1 MFAIFAYATTSI
13 ASLKLPA
20 WFGDNMVLQT
30 NAEYG
35 SRSFINGL
43 AKPGEAVTVH
53 VGGRLFPAV
62 ADAKT
67 GAWEVEVNHGAGD
80 IAVTTASGET
90 ATASSAAGGDVFF
103 CSGQSNMEFPLEL
116 TLNASAEAASLVDE
130 KLNFRFFMTALGNS
144 SVPLFDIK
152 PIPSTCD
159 ASNRS
164 ACAQKCNAQPDT
176 LCNRWVSAK
185 EAAANDNAYLMQF
198 SAVCFL
204 HARELARMH
213 SPMKSR
219 AIGLVQAAWGGTRIE
234 AWMSQEAIAATKIPV
249 VKTKRVDENT
259 ASAL

>member
-1 MFAIFAYATTSI
+1 MFAIFAYATTST

-103 CSGQSNMEFPLEL
+103 CSGQSNMEF
-116 TLNASAEAASLVDE
+116 SVAEAV
-130 KLNFRFFMTALGNS
+130 G
-144 SVPLFDIK
+144 
-152 PIPSTCD
+152 
-159 ASNRS
+159 
-164 ACAQKCNAQPDT
+164 
-176 LCNRWVSAK
+176 
-185 EAAANDNAYLMQF
+185 
-198 SAVCFL
+198 
-204 HARELARMH
+204 
-213 SPMKSR
+213 
-219 AIGLVQAAWGGTRIE
+219 
-234 AWMSQEAIAATKIPV
+234 
-249 VKTKRVDENT
+249 
-259 ASAL
+259 